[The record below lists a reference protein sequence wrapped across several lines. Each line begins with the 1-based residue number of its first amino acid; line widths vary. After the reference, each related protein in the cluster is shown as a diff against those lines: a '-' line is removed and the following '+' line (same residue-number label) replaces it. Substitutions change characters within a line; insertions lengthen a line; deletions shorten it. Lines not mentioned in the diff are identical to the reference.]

1 MIEISF
7 KINSIFHRKIS
18 RSESLYLIS
27 RNKLFNF
34 NLHLKELAKFIKY
47 VLKAQLIRQVIS
59 IHLKEL
65 RNKTVSFKQF
75 YDWYRIMDIVLFQ
88 TYFKKSKYLRDYA
101 TPENRKRGPIWKFYY
116 RKTKQPKINLHAA
129 IHYKSFADL
138 NTIFVINFMHNIVVL
153 VMCFMSFFYAEYK
166 RWTL

>member
-75 YDWYRIMDIVLFQ
+75 YD
-88 TYFKKSKYLRDYA
+88 
-101 TPENRKRGPIWKFYY
+101 
-116 RKTKQPKINLHAA
+116 
-129 IHYKSFADL
+129 
-138 NTIFVINFMHNIVVL
+138 
-153 VMCFMSFFYAEYK
+153 
-166 RWTL
+166 